1 MFATAV
7 NPSNETSQIIVFFI
21 AGPSDLYM
29 NVFNSFLEMLELYHF
44 ALASL
49 VSTVFCEDHVSPDFS
64 NVC

>member
-7 NPSNETSQIIVFFI
+7 NPSNEISQIIVFFI

-49 VSTVFCEDHVSPDFS
+49 VSTVCY
-64 NVC
+64 